1 MYRDNREDIQDEVEY
16 SFISLFSKKLRIGV
30 IGGGKAGAIKINHF
44 VKNNCY
50 VEVLSKDFS
59 KDILELSNNSDNL
72 KLIYREFDYE
82 FLRDKHI
89 IIIALEDNKI
99 KELIKEYCDKNYKIY
114 IDSTDFKEG
123 MAVVPA
129 ERSTKTISFALNTK
143 GGNPK
148 GAVWAADKISKVLR
162 DYDDYIDFTTKVRNK
177 AKSIPEYK
185 SEIIKFIFTD
195 EFKNDF
201 DKGEE
206 LNSIKSRFPEEV
218 INKLF

>member
-1 MYRDNREDIQDEVEY
+1 M
-16 SFISLFSKKLRIGV
+16 
-30 IGGGKAGAIKINHF
+30 
-44 VKNNCY
+44 
-50 VEVLSKDFS
+50 
-59 KDILELSNNSDNL
+59 
-72 KLIYREFDYE
+72 
-82 FLRDKHI
+82 RDKHI

-123 MAVVPA
+123 MAIVPA
-129 ERSTKTISFALNTK
+129 ERSTKTINFALNTK

-162 DYDDYIDFTTKVRNK
+162 EYDDYIDFTTKVRNK
-177 AKSIPEYK
+177 AKSIPKYK
-185 SEIIKFIFTD
+185 SEIINFIFTD
-195 EFKNDF
+195 EFKNAF

-206 LNSIKSRFPEEV
+206 INSIKNRFPEEV